1 MTRRCSGRALTQSG
15 ARLYTGTG
23 LNAGSTGDWIIST
36 SATILPRAPSP
47 TASRAPWRREIVR
60 DLVPVLVATRLLFLA
75 ITIALPLGRQA
86 LGLPPLIL
94 ANKPADHAT
103 GTVLDSWN
111 QYDTLWYNDIA
122 YLGYNVRGPQ
132 GYKNVAFFPLF
143 PLLMRSTHDGL
154 AFVDT
159 AARAVAGVPLNQQ
172 PDPPYLLI
180 GLLVSN
186 FCTAA
191 MLAFFYCLV
200 KLDHGRVAARRAAA
214 LLAISPVS
222 FYLFAAYTESTY
234 LLCAIACF
242 YSLRVQRWLQ
252 AGLWGLLAAIARAPG
267 AILVAP
273 FLMAWAEAH
282 PATVHTI
289 NLRLRR
295 LGRLCMMRLRL
306 ARAWLSGKLVS
317 PGRVAAPA
325 SDPSLVLPLRFSRG
339 VGAGHGL
346 YRRGGN
352 LRRTAAISAWRPS
365 DDVRGAAETNV
376 EARPWPEEARWALRH
391 VLPAIV
397 MPLGLVLFMVFL
409 YVLFGD
415 ALWFSHAQKA
425 WWRTFAPPWET
436 LYLSISA
443 PLGYLLHGHY
453 TPIGPAVHDLFYEII
468 GLALTWFAWR
478 RLPRTQGVYLW
489 LVWGVILCSPAML
502 SDQVTGES
510 HTDVLMSL
518 PRLLLMMFPLFTY
531 IATTLNRRWYAAL
544 LVFFGGAVIVYT
556 VIFLSGGWIA

>member
-1 MTRRCSGRALTQSG
+1 MTAAQRSS
-15 ARLYTGTG
+15 
-23 LNAGSTGDWIIST
+23 S
-36 SATILPRAPSP
+36 SADVK
-47 TASRAPWRREIVR
+47 APWRRQIVR
-60 DLVPVLVATRLLFLA
+60 DLLPVLIATRLLFLA
-75 ITIALPLGRQA
+75 ITIALPLGRHT
-86 LGLPPLIL
+86 LGLPPLVL

-103 GTVLDSWN
+103 ATVLDSWN

-159 AARAVAGVPLNQQ
+159 AAHDLAGIPLTQ
-172 PDPPYLLI
+172 PADPPYLAI

-200 KLDHGRVAARRAAA
+200 KLDHGRVAARRAAV
-214 LLAISPVS
+214 LLTISPVS

-242 YSLRVQRWLQ
+242 YSLRVQRWQQ
-252 AGLWGLLAAIARAPG
+252 AGLWGLLAAVARAPG
-267 AILVAP
+267 AILVVP

-282 PATVHTI
+282 PAIVHTI
-289 NLRLRR
+289 TLRLRLFWR
-295 LGRLCMMRLRL
+295 FCMVQLRL
-306 ARAWLSGKLVS
+306 VRPWLNGKFMHHD
-317 PGRVAAPA
+317 RDAAPA
-325 SDPSLVLPLRFSRG
+325 SDDLSLTPPLRFPRSI
-339 VGAGHGL
+339 GAGQGL

-352 LRRTAAISAWRPS
+352 LRGTTAIAAWQPS
-365 DDVRGAAETNV
+365 EDVRSAIETNF
-376 EARPWPEEARWALRH
+376 ETRPWPEEARRALRH

-397 MPLGLVLFMVFL
+397 MPLGLVLYMIFL

-436 LYLSISA
+436 LYLSVSV
-443 PLGYLLHGHY
+443 PLGNLLQGRLES
-453 TPIGPAVHDLFYEII
+453 IAPAIHDLFYEIV
-468 GLALTWFAWR
+468 GLMLTWLAWR
-478 RLPRTQGVYLW
+478 RLPRTQGIYLW

-502 SDQVTGES
+502 ADKVTGEP

-531 IATTLNRRWYAAL
+531 IATAVSQPWYRAL
-544 LVFFGGAVIVYT
+544 LVFFSGALIVYT
-556 VIFLSGGWIA
+556 IIFLSGGWIA